1 MDEMTGDEPPLV
13 HDLEWIVRGTP
24 EALKAILIQVAEG
37 FRAHGYYFQASER
50 RSRAGLSYIRVEA
63 RGEPGTTGSGPAGN
77 VHVDPLNAG
86 RSRLLIRPDNSQPT
100 SIAPRLFSEYLS
112 TLHSE
117 LRRLDFLTP
126 VSRFRSYEM
135 LQAAER
141 ELGAADE
148 PIAFAAVGNMFRSAV
163 IELANE
169 LYAPSMSKGGPEPQG
184 DNAGEKLHRVAT
196 FYFAG
201 RSKRYVEGLGLS
213 IDGSWVMVNALPHR
227 KRATREEVEACAALI
242 RNLFEAFSFIV
253 PQKP

>member
-1 MDEMTGDEPPLV
+1 
-13 HDLEWIVRGTP
+13 
-24 EALKAILIQVAEG
+24 
-37 FRAHGYYFQASER
+37 
-50 RSRAGLSYIRVEA
+50 
-63 RGEPGTTGSGPAGN
+63 
-77 VHVDPLNAG
+77 
-86 RSRLLIRPDNSQPT
+86 
-100 SIAPRLFSEYLS
+100 
-112 TLHSE
+112 
-117 LRRLDFLTP
+117 
-126 VSRFRSYEM
+126 M